1 MTTVTPAIMAVML
14 AGSAAAAHGQA
25 ADSAK
30 ARGVELSAAIATAA
44 AGATAAIGGYYLA
57 PTIVRAIGLG
67 ETTKDVRTAGG
78 VIASAVIIPLAYSS
92 AAERPLSERA
102 MVVSALLG
110 MTGAAL
116 ALSANENDRIQMGV
130 TVVVPVAQL
139 LATLAS
145 M

>member
-1 MTTVTPAIMAVML
+1 MVGKSIAVMTAL
-14 AGSAAAAHGQA
+14 LLSGTVAAHGQA
-25 ADSAK
+25 ADSAQ
-30 ARGVELSAAIATAA
+30 AQGIELSAALAAAA

-67 ETTKDVRTAGG
+67 ETTKDVRAAGG
-78 VIASAVIIPLAYSS
+78 VIASAVLIPLAYRY

-116 ALSANENDRIQMGV
+116 ALGANENDGIQRGV
-130 TVVVPVAQL
+130 IVVVPVAQL
-139 LATLAS
+139 LATLALK
-145 M
+145 